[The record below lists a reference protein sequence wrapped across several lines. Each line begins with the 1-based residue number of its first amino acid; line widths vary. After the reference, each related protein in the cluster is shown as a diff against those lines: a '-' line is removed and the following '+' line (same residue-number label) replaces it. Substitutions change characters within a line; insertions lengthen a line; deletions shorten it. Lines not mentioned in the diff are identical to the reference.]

1 MARTRE
7 FDMALVLD
15 QATTVFWRQGFAAA
29 SMSDIY
35 AATGLKPGSLYA
47 AFGDKDGLFRR
58 CFEAYAEQFRA
69 TLPQDKTGLQAIGA
83 WLRVQAHLAAED
95 PERKG
100 CLIVNTVAE
109 RALHSEATKALAA
122 GRLQEIRDFFRQH
135 LGLAKAAGSLAPAL
149 SIDVEADA
157 LTGAVIA
164 IMSLGRAGA
173 DRRAID
179 NVAASAFDR
188 LQIPASRSKNI
199 ID

>member
-7 FDMALVLD
+7 FDMGDVLD
-15 QATTVFWRQGFAAA
+15 RAMAVFWRQGFAAA

-58 CFEAYAEQFRA
+58 CFETYAEHFRA
-69 TLPQDKTGLQAIGA
+69 TLPHGKTGLQAIGA
-83 WLRVQAHLAAED
+83 WLRVQARLAAED

-109 RALHSEATKALAA
+109 RAQHSEAAKALAA
-122 GRLQEIRDFFRQH
+122 GRLQEIRDFFRLH
-135 LGLAKAAGSLAPAL
+135 LGLAEAAGSLAPNL
-149 SIDVEADA
+149 SVEIEADA
-157 LTGAVIA
+157 LTGAVVA

-179 NVAASAFDR
+179 NVAASAFAR
-188 LQIPASRSKNI
+188 LQPAEDRSKNI